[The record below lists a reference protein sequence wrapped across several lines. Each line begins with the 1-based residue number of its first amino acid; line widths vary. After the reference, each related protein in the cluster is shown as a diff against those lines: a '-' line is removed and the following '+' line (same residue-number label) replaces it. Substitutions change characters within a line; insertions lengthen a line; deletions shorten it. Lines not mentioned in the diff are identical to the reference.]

1 MSIYNRPMFRKKG
14 GATGIMAS
22 GPNMIKAALGTS
34 VNLKNQFPS
43 VGAFNYGVIP
53 ASTANAS
60 PILTGGKNV
69 SSIDN
74 LLKQYSEAPGKMIF
88 DGPGQFKVDPA
99 LQSGVMGKK
108 MAQTKI
114 ISSEEKDA
122 AEEEKKKKAVKQMA
136 EQEANINKQLK
147 IKESG
152 KASDFGTGEKINQTN
167 KKILDKKVTKN
178 DDVIDEG
185 TGEVFTSADDDPNLV
200 TGGETTGGTTAKSFD
215 FNDVNQRIQQQ
226 TKELQDI
233 YNNYATDLEDVNSAT
248 YLGKTYEQHQQDY
261 FEALNKKPEE
271 VTFADV
277 KDAAFDMLGYDK
289 DKLDENLSKD
299 QQGSIWLNMMRAGL
313 AMAAGESPNT
323 LTNVAKGFSVGLE
336 GYGRDMKNLRDDYRE
351 DVEKYQ
357 NTMYRL
363 LKDEKAER
371 VAMNALDVQRKAAQ
385 FNIVQ
390 QTRGEARED
399 LLNKLNTEVAMRKI
413 KLNTMSTLAQF
424 DLEKFKLDK
433 SSDEFQQTMEM
444 SKAKIASMLP
454 AEILAA
460 QTAGLVKIKDPS
472 KPSTAD
478 NLELTQKGIDSQ
490 FDLIK
495 ALKDGS
501 KKYPSEAMQKI
512 GISGGTGGY
521 GISAT
526 EGTELTDQMK
536 NELGATIQN
545 LQKSTSPYQ
554 KALDPTTSNPS
565 AALSALITE
574 YRPLYNKYKGKI
586 QLNYLDLPEQIK
598 TAIEED
604 DPDTMKVLQRNK
616 SLFTNFGVSFG

>member
-1 MSIYNRPMFRKKG
+1 MSIYDRPMFRKKG

-22 GPNMIKAALGTS
+22 GPNIIKAALGTS
-34 VNLKNQFPS
+34 VNRKNQFPS
-43 VGAFNYGVIP
+43 VQAFNYGIVP
-53 ASTANAS
+53 ASTAIAS
-60 PILTGGKNV
+60 PILTGDKKYSG
-69 SSIDN
+69 IDKI
-74 LLKQYSEAPGKMIF
+74 LKQYSEAPGSTIF
-88 DGPGQFKVDPA
+88 DGPGQFKVDSIYHP
-99 LQSGVMGKK
+99 GVMGKK

-114 ISSEEKDA
+114 FSSEEKDSA
-122 AEEEKKKKAVKQMA
+122 AEEKKRKAVKQMA
-136 EQEANINKQLK
+136 EQEANIDKQ
-147 IKESG
+147 IKLEKSG
-152 KASDFGTGEKINQTN
+152 KTSDFGSGKTINEIN
-167 KKILDKKVTKN
+167 KNILDKKVTKN
-178 DDVIDEG
+178 TDVIDEG
-185 TGEVFTSADDDPNLV
+185 TGNVFTSAEDDSNLV

-215 FNDVNQRIQQQ
+215 FNDVNERIQTQ
-226 TKELQDI
+226 TRELQDI
-233 YNNYATDLEDVNSAT
+233 YNNYASDLEDVNSAT
-248 YLGKTYEQHQQDY
+248 YLGKTFEQHQQDY
-261 FEALNKKPEE
+261 FDALNKKPEE

-399 LLNKLNTEVAMRKI
+399 LLNKLNTEVALRKI

-433 SSDEFQQTMEM
+433 SSDEFQKTLEM
-444 SKAKIASMLP
+444 SKAKIAAMLP
-454 AEILAA
+454 DEIQGAIA
-460 QTAGLVKIKDPS
+460 SGLVQLKNPDDPA
-472 KPSTAD
+472 TAD
-478 NLELTQKGIDSQ
+478 NLELTKKGIDSA

-512 GISGGTGGY
+512 SISGGTGGY

-536 NELGATIQN
+536 SELGATIQS

-598 TAIEED
+598 TAIEEND
-604 DPDTMKVLQRNK
+604 EDTMKVLQRNK
-616 SLFTNFGVSFG
+616 SLFTNFGATFG

>member
-22 GPNMIKAALGTS
+22 GPEMIKAALGTS

-43 VGAFNYGVIP
+43 VGSFNPGIIP
-53 ASTANAS
+53 ASTATANPLFNIPPQFQFENITTEGART
-60 PILTGGKNV
+60 PRRRDG
-69 SSIDN
+69 
-74 LLKQYSEAPGKMIF
+74 ERIF
-88 DGPGQFKVDPA
+88 PVVDF
-99 LQSGVMGKK
+99 MG
-108 MAQTKI
+108 T
-114 ISSEEKDA
+114 E
-122 AEEEKKKKAVKQMA
+122 
-136 EQEANINKQLK
+136 
-147 IKESG
+147 
-152 KASDFGTGEKINQTN
+152 TGEVDKEAKKTQLEKLAELENQVTRETKKGPEDITNQINRTN
-167 KKILDKKVTKN
+167 KKILDKKVSKN
-178 DDVIDEG
+178 EDIVNEE
-185 TGEVFTSADDDPNLV
+185 TGEVL
-200 TGGETTGGTTAKSFD
+200 TTGEDDASLVGEKATKGTQSFD
-215 FNDVNQRIQQQ
+215 FSNVNERIQQQ
-226 TKELQDI
+226 TKELQDV
-233 YNNYATDLEDVNSAT
+233 YNNYASDLEDVNSAT
-248 YLGKTYEQHQQDY
+248 YLGRTYEQHQQDY
-261 FEALNKKPEE
+261 FDALNKKPEE

-413 KLNTMSTLAQF
+413 KLNTMSTIAQF
-424 DLEKFKLDK
+424 NLEKFKLDK
-433 SSDEFQQTMEM
+433 ASDEFQQTIEM
-444 SKAKIASMLP
+444 SKAKIAAMLP
-454 AEILAA
+454 DEIQGA
-460 QTAGLVKIKDPS
+460 QTAGLVKVKDPS
-472 KPSTAD
+472 KPTTAD

-598 TAIEED
+598 SAIEED

-616 SLFTNFGVSFG
+616 SLFTNFGVDFG

>member
-22 GPNMIKAALGTS
+22 GPELIKRSNGGGF
-34 VNLKNQFPS
+34 NIFPS
-43 VGAFNYGVIP
+43 VQ
-53 ASTANAS
+53 AN
-60 PILTGGKNV
+60 
-69 SSIDN
+69 
-74 LLKQYSEAPGKMIF
+74 
-88 DGPGQFKVDPA
+88 PA
-99 LQSGVMGKK
+99 LGSLPKQFDFDQGFKRTLQMTPGVYGSKK
-108 MAQTKI
+108 PQTKI
-114 ISSEEKDA
+114 ISTEDVDPEAEAKKKTQLEQLAETEAKLTKDIALKKDKDA
-122 AEEEKKKKAVKQMA
+122 
-136 EQEANINKQLK
+136 I
-147 IKESG
+147 
-152 KASDFGTGEKINQTN
+152 KINETN
-167 KKILDKKVTKN
+167 KKILDKKDTKK
-178 DDVIDEG
+178 DKDVVDKK
-185 TGEVFTSADDDPNLV
+185 TGEVFTKGEDDPNLV
-200 TGGETTGGTTAKSFD
+200 TGGETTGGTKSFD
-215 FNDVNQRIQQQ
+215 FSDVNQRIQDQ
-226 TKELQDI
+226 TKELQDV
-233 YNNYATDLEDVNSAT
+233 YNNYASDLEDVNSAT
-248 YLGKTYEQHQQDY
+248 YLGRTYEQHQQDY
-261 FEALNKKPEE
+261 FDALNKKPEE

-433 SSDEFQQTMEM
+433 SSDEFQKTLEM
-444 SKAKIASMLP
+444 SKAKIAAMLP
-454 AEILAA
+454 DEIQGAIA
-460 QTAGLVKIKDPS
+460 SGLVQLKNPDDPA
-472 KPSTAD
+472 TAD
-478 NLELTQKGIDSQ
+478 NLELTKKGIDSA

-526 EGTELTDQMK
+526 EGTELTTQMK

-598 TAIEED
+598 TAIEEND
-604 DPDTMKVLQRNK
+604 EDTMKVLQRNK
-616 SLFTNFGVSFG
+616 SLFTNFGASFG

>member
-1 MSIYNRPMFRKKG
+1 MFRKKG
-14 GATGIMAS
+14 GAAGIMAS
-22 GPNMIKAALGTS
+22 GPELIKRSNGGGFNLFSSVQANPALS
-34 VNLKNQFPS
+34 IPKQFDFDQGFKKILQRTPG
-43 VGAFNYGVIP
+43 VYGEGKPQTTII
-53 ASTANAS
+53 STE
-60 PILTGGKNV
+60 
-69 SSIDN
+69 D
-74 LLKQYSEAPGKMIF
+74 
-88 DGPGQFKVDPA
+88 VDPEA
-99 LQSGVMGKK
+99 KAKEKTQLEELAGTEAKLAKDTAVKK
-108 MAQTKI
+108 D
-114 ISSEEKDA
+114 KDA
-122 AEEEKKKKAVKQMA
+122 
-136 EQEANINKQLK
+136 I
-147 IKESG
+147 
-152 KASDFGTGEKINQTN
+152 KINETN

-178 DDVIDEG
+178 DDSIDEG
-185 TGEVFTSADDDPNLV
+185 TGEVFTSADDDPSLV
-200 TGGETTGGTTAKSFD
+200 TEGETTEGTTTKSFD
-215 FNDVNQRIQQQ
+215 FSDVNQRIQNQ
-226 TKELQDI
+226 TKELQDV
-233 YNNYATDLEDVNSAT
+233 YNNYASDLEDVNSAT
-248 YLGKTYEQHQQDY
+248 YLGTTYEQHQQDY
-261 FEALNKKPEE
+261 FDALNKKPEE
-271 VTFADV
+271 VTFSDV

-433 SSDEFQQTMEM
+433 SSDEFQKTLEM
-444 SKAKIASMLP
+444 SKAKIAAMLP
-454 AEILAA
+454 DEIQGAIA
-460 QTAGLVKIKDPS
+460 SDLVQLKDPNE
-472 KPSTAD
+472 PATAD
-478 NLELTQKGIDSQ
+478 NLELTPKGIQSQ

-495 ALKDGS
+495 ALKEGN

-521 GISAT
+521 GISAV
-526 EGTELTDQMK
+526 EDTELTTQMK

-598 TAIEED
+598 TAIEEED
-604 DPDTMKVLQRNK
+604 ADTMKVLQRNK
-616 SLFTNFGVSFG
+616 SLFTNFGATFG

>member
-1 MSIYNRPMFRKKG
+1 MSIYDRPMFRKKG

-22 GPNMIKAALGTS
+22 GPNIIKAALGTS
-34 VNLKNQFPS
+34 VNRKNQFPS
-43 VGAFNYGVIP
+43 VQAFNYGIVP
-53 ASTANAS
+53 ASTAIAS
-60 PILTGGKNV
+60 PILTGDKKYSG
-69 SSIDN
+69 IDKI
-74 LLKQYSEAPGKMIF
+74 LKQYSEAPGSTIF
-88 DGPGQFKVDPA
+88 DGPGQFKVDSIYHP
-99 LQSGVMGKK
+99 GVMGKK

-114 ISSEEKDA
+114 FSSEEKDSA
-122 AEEEKKKKAVKQMA
+122 AEEKKRKAVKQMA
-136 EQEANINKQLK
+136 EQEANIDKQ
-147 IKESG
+147 IKLEKSG
-152 KASDFGTGEKINQTN
+152 KTSDFGSGKTINEIN
-167 KKILDKKVTKN
+167 KNILDKKVTKN
-178 DDVIDEG
+178 TDVIDEG
-185 TGEVFTSADDDPNLV
+185 TGNVFTSAEDDSNLV

-215 FNDVNQRIQQQ
+215 FNDVNERIQTQ
-226 TKELQDI
+226 TRELQDI
-233 YNNYATDLEDVNSAT
+233 YNNYASDLEDVNSAT
-248 YLGKTYEQHQQDY
+248 YLGKTFEQHQQDY
-261 FEALNKKPEE
+261 FDALNKKPEE

-313 AMAAGESPNT
+313 AMAAGESSNT

-399 LLNKLNTEVAMRKI
+399 LLNKLNTEVALRKI

-433 SSDEFQQTMEM
+433 SSDEFQKTLEM
-444 SKAKIASMLP
+444 SKAKIAAMLP
-454 AEILAA
+454 DEIQGAIA
-460 QTAGLVKIKDPS
+460 SGLVQLKNPDDPA
-472 KPSTAD
+472 TAD
-478 NLELTQKGIDSQ
+478 NLELTKKGIDSA

-512 GISGGTGGY
+512 SISGGTGGY

-536 NELGATIQN
+536 SELGATIQS

-598 TAIEED
+598 TAIEEND
-604 DPDTMKVLQRNK
+604 EDTMKVLQRNK
-616 SLFTNFGVSFG
+616 SLFTNFGATFG

>member
-14 GATGIMAS
+14 GAAGIMAS
-22 GPNMIKAALGTS
+22 GPELIKRSNGGGFNLFSSVQANPALS
-34 VNLKNQFPS
+34 IPKQFDFDQGFKKILQRTPG
-43 VGAFNYGVIP
+43 VYGEGKPQTTII
-53 ASTANAS
+53 STE
-60 PILTGGKNV
+60 
-69 SSIDN
+69 D
-74 LLKQYSEAPGKMIF
+74 
-88 DGPGQFKVDPA
+88 VDPEA
-99 LQSGVMGKK
+99 KAKEKTQLEELAGTEAKLAKDTAVKK
-108 MAQTKI
+108 D
-114 ISSEEKDA
+114 KDA
-122 AEEEKKKKAVKQMA
+122 
-136 EQEANINKQLK
+136 I
-147 IKESG
+147 
-152 KASDFGTGEKINQTN
+152 KINETN

-178 DDVIDEG
+178 DDSIDEG
-185 TGEVFTSADDDPNLV
+185 TGEVFTSADDDPSLV
-200 TGGETTGGTTAKSFD
+200 TEGETTEGTTTKSFD
-215 FNDVNQRIQQQ
+215 FSDVNQRIQNQ
-226 TKELQDI
+226 TKELQDV
-233 YNNYATDLEDVNSAT
+233 YNNYASDLEDVNSAT
-248 YLGKTYEQHQQDY
+248 YLGTTYEQHQQDY
-261 FEALNKKPEE
+261 FDALNKKPEE
-271 VTFADV
+271 VTFSDV

-433 SSDEFQQTMEM
+433 SSDEFQKTLEM
-444 SKAKIASMLP
+444 SKAKIAAMLP
-454 AEILAA
+454 DEIQGAIA
-460 QTAGLVKIKDPS
+460 SDLVQLKDPNE
-472 KPSTAD
+472 PATAD
-478 NLELTQKGIDSQ
+478 NLELTPKGIQSQ

-495 ALKDGS
+495 ALKEGN

-521 GISAT
+521 GISAV
-526 EGTELTDQMK
+526 EDTELTTQMK

-598 TAIEED
+598 TAIEEED
-604 DPDTMKVLQRNK
+604 ADTMKVLQRNK
-616 SLFTNFGVSFG
+616 SLFTNFGATFG

>member
-1 MSIYNRPMFRKKG
+1 MSVYDRPMFRKKG

-22 GPNMIKAALGTS
+22 GPELIKRSNGGGFNIVSGANANPVLTGDNQIIQIPQGGGTIK
-34 VNLKNQFPS
+34 VPFYGQKKPTNPFNLEIETPDFEFGRVPP
-43 VGAFNYGVIP
+43 VTP
-53 ASTANAS
+53 ASFGA
-60 PILTGGKNV
+60 I
-69 SSIDN
+69 
-74 LLKQYSEAPGKMIF
+74 PGTNPATVV
-88 DGPGQFKVDPA
+88 GSDPD
-99 LQSGVMGKK
+99 GKK
-108 MAQTKI
+108 
-114 ISSEEKDA
+114 
-122 AEEEKKKKAVKQMA
+122 
-136 EQEANINKQLK
+136 IN
-147 IKESG
+147 ETS
-152 KASDFGTGEKINQTN
+152 
-167 KKILDKKVTKN
+167 KKILDKKDTKK
-178 DDVIDEG
+178 DKDVVNEKTGDVFT
-185 TGEVFTSADDDPNLV
+185 TGEDDPKLV

-215 FNDVNQRIQQQ
+215 FNDVNERIQTQ

-233 YNNYATDLEDVNSAT
+233 YNNYASDLEDVNSAT
-248 YLGKTYEQHQQDY
+248 YLGKTFEQHQQDY
-261 FEALNKKPEE
+261 FDALNKKPEE

-313 AMAAGESPNT
+313 AMAAGESSNT

-399 LLNKLNTEVAMRKI
+399 LLNKLNTEVALRKI

-433 SSDEFQQTMEM
+433 SSDEFQKTLEM
-444 SKAKIASMLP
+444 SKAKIAAMLP
-454 AEILAA
+454 DEIQGAIA
-460 QTAGLVKIKDPS
+460 SGLVQLKNPDDPA
-472 KPSTAD
+472 TAD
-478 NLELTQKGIDSQ
+478 NLELTKKGIDSA

-512 GISGGTGGY
+512 SISGGTGGY
-521 GISAT
+521 GISAI

-536 NELGATIQN
+536 SELGATIQS

-598 TAIEED
+598 TAIEEA

-616 SLFTNFGVSFG
+616 SLFTNFGADFG

>member
-1 MSIYNRPMFRKKG
+1 MSIYDRPMFRKKG

-34 VNLKNQFPS
+34 VNRKNQFPS
-43 VGAFNYGVIP
+43 VGAFNYGIVP
-53 ASTANAS
+53 ASTAIAS
-60 PILTGGKNV
+60 PILTGDKKYSG
-69 SSIDN
+69 IDKI
-74 LLKQYSEAPGKMIF
+74 LKQYSEAPGSTIF
-88 DGPGQFKVDPA
+88 DGPGQFKVDSIYHP
-99 LQSGVMGKK
+99 GVMGKK

-114 ISSEEKDA
+114 FSSEEKDSA
-122 AEEEKKKKAVKQMA
+122 AEEKKRKAVKQMA
-136 EQEANINKQLK
+136 EQEANIDKQ
-147 IKESG
+147 IKLEKSG
-152 KASDFGTGEKINQTN
+152 KTSDFGSGKTINEIN
-167 KKILDKKVTKN
+167 KNILDKKVTKN
-178 DDVIDEG
+178 TDVIDEG
-185 TGEVFTSADDDPNLV
+185 TGNVFTSAEDDSNLV

-215 FNDVNQRIQQQ
+215 FNDVNERIQTQ
-226 TKELQDI
+226 TRELQDI
-233 YNNYATDLEDVNSAT
+233 YNNYASDLEDVNSAT
-248 YLGKTYEQHQQDY
+248 YLGKTFEQHQQDY
-261 FEALNKKPEE
+261 FDALNKKPEE

-313 AMAAGESPNT
+313 AMAAGESSNT

-399 LLNKLNTEVAMRKI
+399 LLNKLNTEVALRKI

-433 SSDEFQQTMEM
+433 SSDEFQKTLEM
-444 SKAKIASMLP
+444 SKAKIAAMLP
-454 AEILAA
+454 DEIQGAIA
-460 QTAGLVKIKDPS
+460 SGLVQLKNPDDPA
-472 KPSTAD
+472 TAD
-478 NLELTQKGIDSQ
+478 NLELTKKGIDSA

-512 GISGGTGGY
+512 SISGGTGGY

-536 NELGATIQN
+536 SELGATIQS

-598 TAIEED
+598 TAIEEND
-604 DPDTMKVLQRNK
+604 EDTMKVLQRNK
-616 SLFTNFGVSFG
+616 SLFTNFGATFG

>member
-1 MSIYNRPMFRKKG
+1 M
-14 GATGIMAS
+14 
-22 GPNMIKAALGTS
+22 
-34 VNLKNQFPS
+34 V
-43 VGAFNYGVIP
+43 
-53 ASTANAS
+53 
-60 PILTGGKNV
+60 
-69 SSIDN
+69 
-74 LLKQYSEAPGKMIF
+74 
-88 DGPGQFKVDPA
+88 
-99 LQSGVMGKK
+99 
-108 MAQTKI
+108 
-114 ISSEEKDA
+114 
-122 AEEEKKKKAVKQMA
+122 
-136 EQEANINKQLK
+136 
-147 IKESG
+147 
-152 KASDFGTGEKINQTN
+152 
-167 KKILDKKVTKN
+167 
-178 DDVIDEG
+178 
-185 TGEVFTSADDDPNLV
+185 
-200 TGGETTGGTTAKSFD
+200 GGETTGGTTKSFD
-215 FNDVNQRIQQQ
+215 FNDVNQKIQEQ

-248 YLGKTYEQHQQDY
+248 YLGKTFEQHQQDY
-261 FEALNKKPEE
+261 FDALNKKPEE

-313 AMAAGESPNT
+313 AMAAGESSNT

-336 GYGRDMKNLRDDYRE
+336 GYGRDMKNLKDDYRE

-399 LLNKLNTEVAMRKI
+399 LLNKLNTEVALRKI

-433 SSDEFQQTMEM
+433 SSDEFQKTLEM
-444 SKAKIASMLP
+444 SKAKIAAMLP
-454 AEILAA
+454 DEIQGAIA
-460 QTAGLVKIKDPS
+460 SDLVQLKDPNE
-472 KPSTAD
+472 PATAD
-478 NLELTQKGIDSQ
+478 NLELTPKGVQSQ

-495 ALKDGS
+495 ALKEGS
-501 KKYPSEAMQKI
+501 KKYPSESMQKI
-512 GISGGTGGY
+512 AISGGTGGY

-526 EGTELTDQMK
+526 EGTDLTEQMK
-536 NELGATIQN
+536 SELGATIQN

-598 TAIEED
+598 SAIEED

-616 SLFTNFGVSFG
+616 SLFTNFGANFG

>member
-1 MSIYNRPMFRKKG
+1 MFRKKG

-22 GPNMIKAALGTS
+22 GPEMIKAALGTS

-43 VGAFNYGVIP
+43 VGAFNPGIIP
-53 ASTANAS
+53 ASTANAN
-60 PILTGGKNV
+60 P
-69 SSIDN
+69 
-74 LLKQYSEAPGKMIF
+74 LLNIP
-88 DGPGQFKVDPA
+88 PQFKFDNITTEGARTPRRRDGERIFPVVDF
-99 LQSGVMGKK
+99 MG
-108 MAQTKI
+108 T
-114 ISSEEKDA
+114 E
-122 AEEEKKKKAVKQMA
+122 
-136 EQEANINKQLK
+136 
-147 IKESG
+147 
-152 KASDFGTGEKINQTN
+152 TGEVDKEAKKTQLEKLAELENQVTRETKKGSEDITNEINEAN
-167 KKILDKKVTKN
+167 KKILDKKVPKN
-178 DDVIDEG
+178 EDIVNEE
-185 TGEVFTSADDDPNLV
+185 TGEVFTTGEDDPSLV
-200 TGGETTGGTTAKSFD
+200 GKKATKGTQSFD
-215 FNDVNQRIQQQ
+215 FSDVNERIQQQ
-226 TKELQDI
+226 TRELQDV
-233 YNNYATDLEDVNSAT
+233 YNNYASDLEDVNSAT
-248 YLGKTYEQHQQDY
+248 YLGRTYEQHQQDY
-261 FEALNKKPEE
+261 FDALNKKPEE
-271 VTFADV
+271 VTFSDV

-433 SSDEFQQTMEM
+433 SSDEFQQTIEM

-454 AEILAA
+454 DEILAA
-460 QTAGLVKIKDPS
+460 QTAGLVKVKDPS
-472 KPSTAD
+472 KPATAD
-478 NLELTQKGIDSQ
+478 NLELTKKGIDSQ

-616 SLFTNFGVSFG
+616 SLFTNFGVDFG

>member
-1 MSIYNRPMFRKKG
+1 MFN
-14 GATGIMAS
+14 I
-22 GPNMIKAALGTS
+22 PP
-34 VNLKNQFPS
+34 QFQFDKITTP
-43 VGAFNYGVIP
+43 GAFGESKP
-53 ASTANAS
+53 
-60 PILTGGKNV
+60 
-69 SSIDN
+69 
-74 LLKQYSEAPGKMIF
+74 
-88 DGPGQFKVDPA
+88 
-99 LQSGVMGKK
+99 
-108 MAQTKI
+108 QTKI
-114 ISSEEKDA
+114 IGTENVDPEAKAKEKTQLEELAGTEAKLKKDTAVKKDKDA
-122 AEEEKKKKAVKQMA
+122 
-136 EQEANINKQLK
+136 I
-147 IKESG
+147 
-152 KASDFGTGEKINQTN
+152 KINETN

-178 DDVIDEG
+178 DDSIDAG
-185 TGEVFTSADDDPNLV
+185 TGEVFTSADDDPSLI
-200 TGGETTGGTTAKSFD
+200 TEGETTGGTTAKSFD
-215 FNDVNQRIQQQ
+215 FNDVNQRIQEQ

-233 YNNYATDLEDVNSAT
+233 YNNYASDLEDVNSAT
-248 YLGKTYEQHQQDY
+248 YLGRTYEQHQQDY

-454 AEILAA
+454 DEILAA
-460 QTAGLVKIKDPS
+460 QTAGLVKVKDPS
-472 KPSTAD
+472 KPTTAD

-598 TAIEED
+598 TAIEEND
-604 DPDTMKVLQRNK
+604 EDTMKVLQRNK
-616 SLFTNFGVSFG
+616 SLFTNFGATFG

>member
-1 MSIYNRPMFRKKG
+1 MSIYNRPMFRRKMG

-22 GPNMIKAALGTS
+22 GPELIKRSNGGGFSL
-34 VNLKNQFPS
+34 FPS
-43 VGAFNYGVIP
+43 VQ
-53 ASTANAS
+53 AN
-60 PILTGGKNV
+60 
-69 SSIDN
+69 
-74 LLKQYSEAPGKMIF
+74 
-88 DGPGQFKVDPA
+88 PA
-99 LQSGVMGKK
+99 LGSLPKQFDFDQGFKQMLKTTPGVYGESKP
-108 MAQTKI
+108 QTKI
-114 ISSEEKDA
+114 ISTEDVDPEAKAKEKTQLEKLAETEAKLAKDTALKKDKDA
-122 AEEEKKKKAVKQMA
+122 
-136 EQEANINKQLK
+136 I
-147 IKESG
+147 
-152 KASDFGTGEKINQTN
+152 KINETN

-178 DDVIDEG
+178 DDSIDEG
-185 TGEVFTSADDDPNLV
+185 TGEVFTSADDDPSLV
-200 TGGETTGGTTAKSFD
+200 TEGETTEGTTTKSFD
-215 FNDVNQRIQQQ
+215 FSDVNQRIQEQ

-233 YNNYATDLEDVNSAT
+233 YNNYASDLEDVNSAT
-248 YLGKTYEQHQQDY
+248 YLGRTYEQHQQDY
-261 FEALNKKPEE
+261 FDALNKKPEE

-433 SSDEFQQTMEM
+433 SSDEFQKTLEM
-444 SKAKIASMLP
+444 SKAKIAAMLP
-454 AEILAA
+454 DEIQGAIA
-460 QTAGLVKIKDPS
+460 SDLVQLKDPNE
-472 KPSTAD
+472 PATAD
-478 NLELTQKGIDSQ
+478 NLELTPKGIQSQ

-495 ALKDGS
+495 ALKEGS

-512 GISGGTGGY
+512 SISGGTGGY
-521 GISAT
+521 GISAI